1 MESLSVRAPHF
12 SISVDLEINCP
23 EWVFM
28 IVSVGGF
35 FLKHWEFHIFFQPIL
50 FTENIVIIRAVT
62 GIRYRIFGV
71 ESINIM
77 ELIHEGDE
85 TVHIWTVLVHINNR
99 YILIRHTDLDIIR
112 REQLVISH
120 IVLFDSHESSGMI
133 RLGIAIASISTDLD
147 LFYIFIQ
154 LWQIFLKFFI
164 MALLDG
170 LSMSF
175 TSDKRCFI
183 QLPDFYVFRCGFL

>member
-1 MESLSVRAPHF
+1 MFAVWKQCIVWRFTYLYSYNKLSRRLPSLFAGIGVE
-12 SISVDLEINCP
+12 LT
-23 EWVFM
+23 W
-28 IVSVGGF
+28 
-35 FLKHWEFHIFFQPIL
+35 KIL

-133 RLGIAIASISTDLD
+133 SLGIAIASISTDLD